1 VSERVSAR
9 VLLVDEAFRVLLVCS
24 RDPGDG
30 CVVWYAPGGAVED
43 GESLETAARREIREE
58 TGLELRTLI
67 GPVWERRFPHTFDG
81 RFVAAHEWFF
91 LAHVRATDVHEVAET
106 GIGARYFE
114 DGAGGPWTSWRPT
127 TASSDPDAW
136 PSSSLRCCRAPFPPH
151 PSCSPTDPLT
161 AATLPLA

>member
-1 VSERVSAR
+1 MSERVSAR
-9 VLLVDEAFRVLLVCS
+9 VLLVDEASRVLLVCS

-30 CVVWYAPGGAVED
+30 RVVWYAPGGAVED
-43 GESLETAARREIREE
+43 GESLEIAARREIQEE

-114 DGAGGPWTSWRPT
+114 GWRWWTVDELAAHDGILGPGRLAELLP
-127 TASSDPDAW
+127 PLLQG
-136 PSSSLRCCRAPFPPH
+136 SLPAPPELL
-151 PSCSPTDPLT
+151 TD
-161 AATLPLA
+161 